1 VDRVEERVKRRVTLT
16 IRQRLLALIVFFICF
31 PLLLIGWSWY
41 RSSTETIEQ
50 SAIQANTRLIQQTND
65 YLDLYLTN
73 LANSTYPFS
82 NNSLVQKLLSSQALL
97 PYDYFQLSEKVEED
111 LFSQMI
117 YGRSDIVGISL
128 VTSSG
133 RQIHDFSSS
142 DDLLDMRDIR
152 IRNAGFMSRIGELDD
167 FQVLQSGTV
176 GKTPVVTVTRKL
188 YNNLT
193 YKYEGLLIVDLNL
206 KQIEHI
212 CRNVSLGSF
221 NVWIAEADGRIL
233 YHSDPALMGTK
244 LAPEYQDRLN
254 AARGGGFFRLKQ
266 PGGEQLVLYV
276 PSRSTDWTIVADT
289 PLHDVIG
296 GLIRMRNLTLIAA
309 AVLLIVVLAAV
320 SGFSFSFTRPLSRL
334 QQLMAKVE
342 TGDLIV
348 RRPGGRPRH
357 DEIGSV
363 FDSFYRMVGELN
375 RLGLEVHSAKLKER
389 ELTLKHKESA
399 LQAMQSHINPHFL
412 YNSLEI
418 INSEA
423 IVSGNREISRMTSSL
438 AHMFRYNADHT
449 RQEVL
454 LQEELAHIRSYLDI
468 QQARF
473 PKLQVSIDIPEADAA
488 RVRAL
493 RLTLQPLVENAF
505 LHGYK
510 NKKPTYVG
518 IEGQAEPDAYCVSI
532 ADRGVGIPPERLEAL
547 NRLLQQAEPDNGDD
561 RTVGIGLLN
570 VHGRLRMLFGA
581 PFGLSIRASSADEGT
596 VFVVR
601 LPYVRSDTLL
611 QEASTDVPV
620 NDR

>member
-1 VDRVEERVKRRVTLT
+1 MT

-82 NNSLVQKLLSSQALL
+82 NNSLVQKLLSSPALK

-142 DDLLDMRDIR
+142 DEPLDMRDIR
-152 IRNAGFMSRIGELDD
+152 IRNAGFMSRIGELVD
-167 FQVLQSGTV
+167 FQVLKSGTV
-176 GKTPVVTVTRKL
+176 GTTPVVTVTRKL

-212 CRNVSLGSF
+212 CRNASLGSF
-221 NVWIAEADGRIL
+221 NVWIADVDGRIL
-233 YHSDPALMGTK
+233 YHSDPALMGTRLK
-244 LAPEYQDRLN
+244 PEFRDRLDK
-254 AARGGGFFRLKQ
+254 ARGGFFRLEQ
-266 PGGEQLVLYV
+266 PGGEQLVLYA

-289 PLHDVIG
+289 SLHEVIG

-309 AVLLIVVLAAV
+309 SVLLIVVLAAV

-342 TGDLIV
+342 TGDFVV
-348 RRPGGRPRH
+348 RRPGGRQRH

-389 ELTLKHKESA
+389 ELTIKHKESA

-449 RQEVL
+449 RQDVL
-454 LQEELAHIRSYLDI
+454 LRDELAHIRSYLDI

-473 PKLQVSIDIPEADAA
+473 PKLQVAIDIPEPDAA

-510 NKKPTYVG
+510 NKKPTFIG
-518 IEGQAEPDAYCVSI
+518 IEGQAEPEAYCVSI
-532 ADRGVGIPPERLEAL
+532 ADRGFGMPAERLAAL
-547 NRLLQQAEPDNGDD
+547 ARLLDAEEPSAGAD
-561 RTVGIGLLN
+561 RTGGIGLLN

-581 PFGLSIRASSADEGT
+581 PFGLSIRSSSADGGT
-596 VFVVR
+596 VFVLR
-601 LPYVRSDTLL
+601 LPYVRLDTT
-611 QEASTDVPV
+611 QEEADPDVQID
-620 NDR
+620 DRRG